1 MTDDFEWNERKRL
14 ENFRSRNVDF
24 REATGI
30 FDGLVIEVEDRRAN
44 YGERR
49 FRALGFWGGE
59 YYVVVYTWRGE
70 KRRIISALRVGEHGR
85 RRYQTLFGGGASRDA
100 GEG

>member
-1 MTDDFEWNERKRL
+1 MDEFEWDERKRV

-24 REATGI
+24 REAAGI
-30 FDGLVIEVEDRRAN
+30 FDGPVVEVEDQRAD

-49 FRALGFWGGE
+49 FRALGFCDGE
-59 YYVVVYTWRGE
+59 YLVVVYTWRGE
-70 KRRIISALRVGEHGR
+70 KRRIISAWRVGEHGR
-85 RRYQTLFGGGASRDA
+85 RRYQALFGGGASRDA